1 MDSLK
6 RKLARAYLK
15 SLPGRTIGKS
25 SAKTLL
31 SIKKFAKEGGKFP
44 LKPVT
49 KGPLRKPLTPR
60 GRGPASNPLA
70 RKVAKSGARRRTRFG
85 KKDAEELVKILK
97 DDRVWFYHNP
107 GCPACVRQIDT
118 IKEAV
123 APLRI
128 NKTSYTKSPDSAA
141 MHGHKLEVTPS
152 WVFGDKF
159 VKGTQSPEQIL
170 EHGKAMVKRNASFG
184 YQIGQVKKYGKQF
197 PNGKGFVAK
206 PNWKQQLVAQGW
218 NPVTNAGTLGREFGP
233 GGFNKVFTS
242 KYFYQPRMA
251 YPGGQLSAA
260 VMLNKNCG
268 MAKTPMAKYFD
279 VGMLTDGTATQS
291 FGMRRRLKALGK
303 SVGSGLKKLDK
314 KRLAALTASI
324 GTSAMAGDV
333 VSDMGGNYYLGAVP
347 GAIVGASTPVIAIP
361 TAGGYLM
368 YKYPGKQLGKRMKGN
383 ETSSVDRGLAPL
395 APYAAG
401 LGGAFLTEVGR
412 RRLLK
417 KLATR
422 GRGFGKRKAT
432 TTKRKTTTTNRKT
445 PAKKKKTATRR
456 PYNTKKTSTGKT
468 FRGKRSSPSQSAKD
482 FPIGTVRVG
491 GDGKKWEVRAAG
503 KSQRWFH
510 YKGSAFG
517 RANVAMRYARPYV
530 FQPITAKKGD
540 LNWYGA
546 GGGKTLRSKK
556 TVDEFIKNGWIRGAR
571 PLKVPF

>member
-15 SLPGRTIGKS
+15 SLPGRTIGRASAEKVVTPLQKLAKS
-25 SAKTLL
+25 
-31 SIKKFAKEGGKFP
+31 GGKFP
-44 LKPVT
+44 AKPST
-49 KGPLRKPLTPR
+49 KGPLRKPIQPR
-60 GRGPASNPLA
+60 GGKTNPLA
-70 RKVAKSGARRRTRFG
+70 RRVAKSGVRRRTRFG

-97 DDRVWFYHNP
+97 DDHVWFYHNP
-107 GCPACVRQIDT
+107 RCPSCIRQIET
-118 IKEAV
+118 IKEAIK
-123 APLRI
+123 PLRI
-128 NKTSYTKSPDSAA
+128 NKTSYTKSPDQAA
-141 MHGHKLEVTPS
+141 MHSHKVEVTPT
-152 WVFGDKF
+152 WVFGDKL
-159 VKGTQSPEQIL
+159 VKGSQTIEDIL
-170 EHGKAMVKRNASFG
+170 KHGKAMVKRKASFG
-184 YQIGQVKKYGKQF
+184 YEIGQVKKYGKQF

-279 VGMLTDGTATQS
+279 VGMLTDGKAVQS
-291 FGMRRRLKALGK
+291 FGMRRRLKSLGK

-314 KRLAALTASI
+314 KRLAAIAASI

-333 VSDMGGNYYLGAVP
+333 VSDIGGSYYLGAVP
-347 GAIVGASTPVIAIP
+347 GAYVGAVNPVVAIP
-361 TAGGYLM
+361 TAGGYLT
-368 YKYPGKQLGKRMKGN
+368 YKYAGKPIGEKMRNNK
-383 ETSSVDRGLAPL
+383 TSAVDQALAPL

-401 LGGAFLTEVGR
+401 LGGAYLTEVGR

-422 GRGFGKRKAT
+422 GRGFGKRKAP
-432 TTKRKTTTTNRKT
+432 TKST
-445 PAKKKKTATRR
+445 PLAKKKTPVKRS
-456 PYNTKKTSTGKT
+456 YNTKKTSTGKT

-482 FPIGTVRVG
+482 FPIGTVRTG

-530 FQPITAKKGD
+530 FQPITANKGD

-546 GGGKTLRSKK
+546 GGGMSRRSKK
-556 TVDEFIKNGWIRGAR
+556 TVDDFIKNGWIRGSR
-571 PLKVPF
+571 PLKMPF